1 MLLYI
6 VQGRRKHLKSEG
18 AQPERPESAKPQSR
32 SLLLECGWPGN
43 EWGETPNMRA
53 EGARERG
60 GGSGGPPPEK
70 FENLDTLRCIFRTF
84 EA

>member
-32 SLLLECGWPGN
+32 SLLLECGWPGY
-43 EWGETPNMRA
+43 EGGETPNMRA

-60 GGSGGPPPEK
+60 GDLGVLPQK
-70 FENLDTLRCIFRTF
+70 NLKI
-84 EA
+84 